1 MKLLHT
7 RIRSRLLDPIRA
19 RIDELGLPVELA
31 ALGSGPGDALFAGES
46 LSTEQFALAQ
56 DAGVRWVQMLTVGL
70 EETLSPDVTDSPVV
84 VTTVGGVAVGP
95 IAEFALAR
103 MLEHAKDLPGLADL
117 QARHAWEMPFLER
130 LESKTLTV
138 LGLGPIGERV
148 AELGRALRMHVIGVR
163 RRPQV
168 GSESCHEVVG
178 PDDLVDVLP
187 RTDYLVIAAP
197 QTPAT
202 EGLVGRAALDAL
214 KDGAFLVNVGRGRL
228 VDEDA
233 LLGAVRQGR
242 LRAALDVVREEPLPP
257 DSPLWSTPGL
267 AVSPHCASL
276 TPALFDDLAGIA
288 VDNLARFLRGDELRN
303 VADKAA
309 GYPVRAQ
316 PSATA

>member
-7 RIRSRLLDPIRA
+7 RIRSRLLDPIRTRVDA
-19 RIDELGLPVELA
+19 LGLPVEFA
-31 ALGSGPGDALFAGES
+31 PLGSGPGDALFAGES
-46 LSTEQFALAQ
+46 LSAEQFAAAQ
-56 DAGVRWVQMLTVGL
+56 EAGVRWIQMLTVGL
-70 EETLSPDVTDSPVV
+70 EDVLSPDIADSDVV

-103 MLEHAKDLPGLADL
+103 MLEHAKGLQGLADL
-117 QARHAWEMPFLER
+117 QARHAWDMPFLER
-130 LESKTLTV
+130 LETKTLTV
-138 LGLGPIGERV
+138 VGLGPIGERV
-148 AELGRALRMHVIGVR
+148 AELGRAFRMHVIGVR

-168 GSESCHEVVG
+168 GSPSCDEVVG
-178 PDDLVDVLP
+178 PDDLVDVLG

-202 EGLVGRAALDAL
+202 EGLIGDAALRAL
-214 KDGAFLVNVGRGRL
+214 KDGAFLVNVGRGRI

-233 LLGAVRQGR
+233 LLEALGQGR
-242 LRAALDVVREEPLPP
+242 LRAALDVVREEPLPD
-257 DSPLWSTPGL
+257 DSPLWSAPGL

-276 TPALFDDLAGIA
+276 TPAIFDDLAGIA
-288 VDNLARFLRGDELRN
+288 VDNLARFLRGEEMLN
-303 VADKAA
+303 VADKVA